1 MVPGAAEHEIPLLV
15 GPGRAASLLLR
26 LAAARGRGGGG
37 HRRAALV
44 LLDELRLRRHAGRGA
59 AVVVEV
65 VPQKGASLQCD
76 QMLATVNS
84 L

>member
-26 LAAARGRGGGG
+26 LAAARGGGGG

>member
-26 LAAARGRGGGG
+26 LAARGGGGG
-37 HRRAALV
+37 HRRTALV

-65 VPQKGASLQCD
+65 VPQKGAGLQCD
-76 QMLATVNS
+76 QMLPTVTS
-84 L
+84 E